1 MSPDPYFQNYPHE
14 DKLRSL
20 LVSLAGLYK
29 KADIYTLFSICND
42 LRVESFI
49 RELVDLGF
57 IEEYE
62 VCVFNKDFICYGVT
76 RDGYEYLKVRPYSNQ
91 S

>member
-1 MSPDPYFQNYPHE
+1 MSLNQHIQNYPHE

-42 LRVESFI
+42 LHVESFI
-49 RELVDLGF
+49 KELVDLGF

-62 VCVFNKDFICYGVT
+62 VRVFNTDFTCYGVT
-76 RDGYEYLKVRPYSNQ
+76 RDGYEYLKIHPYSNQ